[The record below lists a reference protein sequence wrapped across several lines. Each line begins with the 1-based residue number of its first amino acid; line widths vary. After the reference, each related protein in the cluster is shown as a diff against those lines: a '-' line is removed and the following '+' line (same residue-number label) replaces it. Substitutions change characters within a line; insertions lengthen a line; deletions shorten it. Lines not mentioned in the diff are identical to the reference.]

1 MVRATTVARGAWGYH
16 PAYPTSGRGAMQ
28 RSGVVVLIG
37 LAMAIGLATAAPA
50 QLADKKVMTLAEAKK
65 IMAAAQADALKSNL
79 TMAIAILDE
88 GGHLLLFE
96 KMDETQ
102 TGSVG
107 VALSKARSAFL
118 FKRPTKVFEDAVQG
132 GRNVILALDGVLPI
146 EGGVPLM
153 AAGQVI
159 GAIGVSGGTAQQD
172 GAVAAAGVAVLG
184 K

>member
-1 MVRATTVARGAWGYH
+1 MQKSGGA
-16 PAYPTSGRGAMQ
+16 
-28 RSGVVVLIG
+28 VLVG
-37 LAMAIGLATAAPA
+37 LAMALGLAAAAHA
-50 QLADKKVMTLAEAKK
+50 QLADRKVLTLAEAKK
-65 IMAAAQADALKSNL
+65 IMAAAQADAAKSNL

-102 TGSVG
+102 TGSIG
-107 VALSKARSAFL
+107 VAQSKARSAFL

-132 GRNVILALDGVLPI
+132 GRNVILALEGVLPI
-146 EGGVPLM
+146 EGGLPLM
-153 AAGQVI
+153 VGGKVI

-172 GAVAAAGVAVLG
+172 GVVAAVGAAALG

>member
-1 MVRATTVARGAWGYH
+1 
-16 PAYPTSGRGAMQ
+16 MQ
-28 RSGVVVLIG
+28 KSGVAVLTG
-37 LAMAIGLATAAPA
+37 LAMAVGLAAGAHA
-50 QLADKKVMTLAEAKK
+50 QLADRKVLTLAEAKK
-65 IMAAAQADALKSNL
+65 IMAAAQADAAKSNL

-102 TGSVG
+102 TGSIG

-132 GRNVILALDGVLPI
+132 GRNVILALEGALPI
-146 EGGVPLM
+146 EGGLPLVV
-153 AAGQVI
+153 GGKVI
-159 GAIGVSGGTAQQD
+159 GAIGVSGGTAPQD
-172 GAVAAAGVAVLG
+172 GVVAAAGAAALG